1 MRQRSALRSRGRR
14 RRLRSAWMPTCTFIE
29 RMVRTVQ
36 PDVLH
41 LCGTPG
47 EVGPEAVAELRR
59 ALPGVAI
66 MQAIAVTGPEAVDV
80 ARSYEPVVDYLI
92 LDSVDAE
99 IPGVG
104 AAGIVHDWEVSAAI
118 VAAVD
123 VPVILAGG
131 LSPENVEDAIAAVR
145 PWGVDSL
152 TFTNR
157 PTDDGGFRKDLER
170 VGAVRGRSPKR
181 GGLVSVLVVGDTNVD
196 LEIRLPSDVHRETH
210 ANPDPQMFGGGSA
223 ANTAAALARLERGVP
238 LRRRGRRRQLRPV
251 RRREPGRSRRRHRA
265 RDRRTG
271 RADRHRDC
279 GGAAGRR
286 STHLRV
292 AAIRRSTRQPCSR
305 AMPSMR

>member
-1 MRQRSALRSRGRR
+1 MAHSIQVQIYTMQTVDEALAVATIGVDHIGVTPADLGLPGEVALARAAEICDAVKGAATSVALSVDAD
-14 RRLRSAWMPTCTFIE
+14 LRAIE

-47 EVGPEAVAELRR
+47 AVGPDAVADLRQV
-59 ALPGVAI
+59 LPGVAI
-66 MQAIAVTGPEAVDV
+66 MQAIAVTGPDAVDL

-104 AAGIVHDWEVSAAI
+104 ASGVVHDWEVSAAI

-131 LSPENVEDAIAAVR
+131 LSPENVLDAIAAVT

-157 PTDDGGFRKDLER
+157 PTEDGGFRKDLIR
-170 VGAVRGRSPKR
+170 VAQFV
-181 GGLVSVLVVGDTNVD
+181 
-196 LEIRLPSDVHRETH
+196 
-210 ANPDPQMFGGGSA
+210 
-223 ANTAAALARLERGVP
+223 AAARNTVD
-238 LRRRGRRRQLRPV
+238 
-251 RRREPGRSRRRHRA
+251 S
-265 RDRRTG
+265 
-271 RADRHRDC
+271 
-279 GGAAGRR
+279 
-286 STHLRV
+286 
-292 AAIRRSTRQPCSR
+292 
-305 AMPSMR
+305 

>member
-1 MRQRSALRSRGRR
+1 MVHSIQVQIYTMQTVDEALAVATIGVDHIGVTPADLGLPGEVALARAAEICDAVKGAATSVALSVDAD
-14 RRLRSAWMPTCTFIE
+14 LRAIE

-47 EVGPEAVAELRR
+47 AVGPDAVADLRQV
-59 ALPGVAI
+59 LPGVAI
-66 MQAIAVTGPEAVDV
+66 MQAIAVTGPDAVDL

-104 AAGIVHDWEVSAAI
+104 ASGVVHDWEVSAAI

-131 LSPENVEDAIAAVR
+131 LSPENVVDAIAAVT

-157 PTDDGGFRKDLER
+157 PTEDGGFRKDLIR
-170 VGAVRGRSPKR
+170 VAQFV
-181 GGLVSVLVVGDTNVD
+181 
-196 LEIRLPSDVHRETH
+196 
-210 ANPDPQMFGGGSA
+210 
-223 ANTAAALARLERGVP
+223 AAARNAVD
-238 LRRRGRRRQLRPV
+238 
-251 RRREPGRSRRRHRA
+251 S
-265 RDRRTG
+265 
-271 RADRHRDC
+271 
-279 GGAAGRR
+279 
-286 STHLRV
+286 
-292 AAIRRSTRQPCSR
+292 
-305 AMPSMR
+305 